1 MRNVKNLILCLLM
14 LVAVSLTAGDGGG
27 MHNDPD
33 SPIRL
38 LVQYDLENI
47 APNQGV
53 GVPAPPSFVSD
64 ELVTASELGIV
75 QGSGVALLN
84 DPYRDGVVVGPG
96 PTQQMSF
103 QQGIPNFTVV
113 APELYNFFEFS
124 MAAVHDSVGITS
136 ISFLTGHNY
145 PGVSDCEGI
154 IEYRASNGDL
164 LGSDTF
170 DIPNASG
177 FVLAPVSIVPS
188 TTLVVGTQTTF
199 FRIRF
204 NEEVYGMHS
213 WTVQLRIDD
222 VELSADPEL
231 MLARLRAYI
240 LEQVSI
246 SNINLDLEG
255 GLLDKVDAAS
265 ETLARGNPN
274 SAKTAMNNM
283 KALINQVEAQ
293 TDKKIEADAA
303 AAIIEIANQIITALG
318 G

>member
-1 MRNVKNLILCLLM
+1 VGCTTSPKARY
-14 LVAVSLTAGDGGG
+14 
-27 MHNDPD
+27 D

-38 LVQYDLENI
+38 LVQYDFENI

-84 DPYRDGVVVGPG
+84 DPYRDGVVVA
-96 PTQQMSF
+96 TTNQMSF

-113 APELYNFFEFS
+113 APEEYNFFEFS
-124 MAAVHDSVGITS
+124 VAAVHSLVEITS
-136 ISFLTGHNY
+136 ISFSTGHNY
-145 PGVSDCEGI
+145 PGVTDCEGI

-170 DIPNASG
+170 VIQSG
-177 FVLAPVSIVPS
+177 LLGNPVIIVPS

-204 NEEVYGMHS
+204 NEEVYGMYS

-222 VELSADPEL
+222 VELYGAMYAAVKTQQLIDKIVALEL
-231 MLARLRAYI
+231 PAGIENSLVSK
-240 LEQVSI
+240 LENAINSI
-246 SNINLDLEG
+246 QKAQEKAAANKLEAFINE
-255 GLLDKVDAAS
+255 
-265 ETLARGNPN
+265 
-274 SAKTAMNNM
+274 
-283 KALINQVEAQ
+283 VEAQ
-293 TDKKIEADAA
+293 RGKKIPEADADA
-303 AAIIEIANQIITALG
+303 LIALAQAIIEILEAG
-318 G
+318 

>member
-27 MHNDPD
+27 MHNEPE

-38 LVQYDLENI
+38 LVQYDFENI

-103 QQGIPNFTVV
+103 QQGITQYHHIE
-113 APELYNFFEFS
+113 PELYNFFEFS
-124 MAAVHDSVGITS
+124 MAAVSNPLEITS

-170 DIPNASG
+170 VIPNG

-204 NEEVYGMHS
+204 NEEVYGMYS

-222 VELSADPEL
+222 VELYGAMYAAVKTQQLIDKIVALEL
-231 MLARLRAYI
+231 PAGIENSLVSK
-240 LEQVSI
+240 LENAINSI
-246 SNINLDLEG
+246 QKAQEKAAANKLEAFINE
-255 GLLDKVDAAS
+255 
-265 ETLARGNPN
+265 
-274 SAKTAMNNM
+274 
-283 KALINQVEAQ
+283 VEAQ
-293 TDKKIEADAA
+293 RGKKIPEADADA
-303 AAIIEIANQIITALG
+303 LIALAQAIIEILEAG
-318 G
+318 

>member
-27 MHNDPD
+27 MHNEPE

-84 DPYRDGVVVGPG
+84 DPYRDGVVVA
-96 PTQQMSF
+96 TTNQMSF

-113 APELYNFFEFS
+113 APEEYNFFEFS
-124 MAAVHDSVGITS
+124 VAAVHSLVEITS
-136 ISFLTGHNY
+136 ISFSTGHNY
-145 PGVSDCEGI
+145 PGVTDCEGI

-170 DIPNASG
+170 LIQCG
-177 FVLAPVSIVPS
+177 FGLVPVSIVPS
-188 TTLVVGTQTTF
+188 ETLVVGTQTTF

-204 NEEVYGMHS
+204 NEEVYGMYS

-222 VELSADPEL
+222 VELYGAMYAAVKTQQLIDKIVALEL
-231 MLARLRAYI
+231 PAGIENSLVSK
-240 LEQVSI
+240 LENAINSI
-246 SNINLDLEG
+246 QKAQEKAAANKLEAFINE
-255 GLLDKVDAAS
+255 
-265 ETLARGNPN
+265 
-274 SAKTAMNNM
+274 
-283 KALINQVEAQ
+283 VEAQ
-293 TDKKIEADAA
+293 RGKKIPEADADA
-303 AAIIEIANQIITALG
+303 LIALAQAIIEIIEAG
-318 G
+318 